1 MGVLTAL
8 VILTFTVVTAG
19 SMSLYVYL
27 EGYYRRRAITKRLF
41 ASSKMADEFEE
52 KRLKNSD
59 WASFINYLGLKGT
72 PKNKKEL
79 LSIGKLLSY
88 AGYRSPDAVTF
99 YFGLKLGCS
108 ILFGGFY
115 LAVLMLSGNAGFR
128 HLIFTFF
135 PLGLGYYLPG
145 LLLKAKIASRAEKI
159 GRELPDA
166 LDLLLICIE
175 AGLSFDMALFRV
187 SREMDNVTP
196 ILSKEFSQY
205 FLEAQSGLPRKQVL
219 RNLAERNGVTSLD
232 SIVNVLIQ
240 SSKFGTDIAEALRV
254 YSGSLRLERQ
264 KAAEEK
270 GAKISTKLTFP
281 LIMLIMP
288 ALLIVILGPAIIN
301 LLKNIG

>member
-1 MGVLTAL
+1 MGVMTAL
-8 VILTFTVVTAG
+8 VILTFAFVTAG
-19 SMSLYVYL
+19 SMSAYFYL
-27 EGYYRRRAITKRLF
+27 EGRYRRKIIAKRVF
-41 ASSKMADEFEE
+41 GSGKKADEFEE

-59 WASFINYLGLKGT
+59 WVSVINYLGLKAT

-79 LSIGKLLSY
+79 MSIGRLLSY
-88 AGYRSPDAVTF
+88 AGYRSSAALTL
-99 YFGLKLGCS
+99 YFGLKLGCA

-115 LAVLMLSGNAGFR
+115 LALIILSGKSDFR
-128 HLIFTFF
+128 LLIFTFF
-135 PLGLGYYLPG
+135 PLGFGYYLPG
-145 LLLKAKIASRAEKI
+145 IMLKARIASRAEKI
-159 GRELPDA
+159 RRELPDA

-175 AGLSFDMALFRV
+175 AGLSFDMSLFRV
-187 SREMDNVTP
+187 SKEMDNVTP

-219 RNLAERNGVTSLD
+219 NNLAQRNGVTSLD

-240 SSKFGTDIAEALRV
+240 SSKFGTDIAEALRI
-254 YSGSLRLERQ
+254 YSGSLRQERQ
-264 KAAEEK
+264 KTAEEK